1 MNLLNQIQSR
11 IGKLRET
18 KTYLIQT
25 IASLSIE
32 SESYQQYLNHF
43 YNTRYC
49 IGLLESII
57 AESEPDE
64 PKHEKFVPFTG
75 LKERTPEENE
85 KYHEELIENGL
96 RGICGARNMT
106 TRKYFMKLRQYF
118 VNVTSLVWCAG
129 LIEKLE
135 EVEVILQ
142 QSIGEEENIIETQLK
157 ELVSKQLHEA
167 YSQLEGLTDN
177 CNILEKELNLNE

>member
-11 IGKLRET
+11 IGRLKEMEKSAREAIENIHPAEMIGNSWNFIYDVILRRRE
-18 KTYLIQT
+18 
-25 IASLSIE
+25 
-32 SESYQQYLNHF
+32 
-43 YNTRYC
+43 
-49 IGLLESII
+49 LENILKN
-57 AESEPDE
+57 AEPDQ
-64 PKHEKFVPFTG
+64 PKYEKFVPFTG

-96 RGICGARNMT
+96 RGICGARNMA
-106 TRKYFMKLRQYF
+106 TRKYFMKLQQYF

-157 ELVSKQLHEA
+157 EFVSKQLHEA
-167 YSQLEGLTDN
+167 YSQLGGLTDN